1 MIKKALFLAL
11 FILIFVSVFSLNY
24 FNETMLIINPVSKDC
39 ENLSFEY
46 FGTRSMSLQIKDMSK
61 LGTDRFVFLIKG
73 WIFKPNINEDI
84 NKEAVLEIEF
94 SDAYITK
101 SISITETN
109 LYYNIEPH
117 IVISSKNIERIKLFN
132 IEIHGS
138 EFLPIKQLFDVIS
151 IKNAATRIAGINALN
166 VVDSKA
172 EITEEVSAN
181 DNLFFLISAGEKP
194 TGGYSLKVNEVYKK
208 GREFIVKA
216 ELDAPSE
223 SDFVTQAFTYPQ
235 KTIKLGKYNTGQY
248 EATLELTVSKDVEK
262 TVKFYTVTFLV
273 KDVIN

>member
-1 MIKKALFLAL
+1 MFPFNHI
-11 FILIFVSVFSLNY
+11 
-24 FNETMLIINPVSKDC
+24 NETNLIIIPLSREC

-61 LGTDRFVFLIKG
+61 LGTENFVFLIKG
-73 WIFKPNINEDI
+73 WIFKPNTNEDMG
-84 NKEAVLEIEF
+84 KEAVLEIEF
-94 SDAYITK
+94 SDSYITK
-101 SISITETN
+101 SIPITETN

-117 IVISSKNIERIKLFN
+117 IVITSKNIERIKLFN
-132 IEIHGS
+132 IEVHTS
-138 EFLPIKQLFDVIS
+138 EFLPVKQPFDVIS
-151 IKNAATRIAGINALN
+151 TEKAATRITGINALN

-172 EITEEVSAN
+172 EITEEVSVD

-223 SDFVTQAFTYPQ
+223 TDFVTQAFTYPQ
-235 KTIKLGKYNTGQY
+235 KAIKLGKYNTGQY
-248 EATLELTVSKDVEK
+248 EATLELSVNENGEK
-262 TVKFYTVTFLV
+262 IVKYYTVTFLIR
-273 KDVIN
+273 DDTN